1 MTVPRQWCEGYF
13 DWYNFEHHHSG
24 LAGFTPEQVFTG
36 RYREVAKQKQR
47 ALDASYRRN
56 PERFVRGLPSVPM
69 PPETVAINPVALNDD
84 GTKDDD
90 RVNFPTLS
98 AAGYVKKSLS
108 LK

>member
-1 MTVPRQWCEGYF
+1 MFRTKKIVIDLNCTLVHPLGQ
-13 DWYNFEHHHSG
+13 
-24 LAGFTPEQVFTG
+24 
-36 RYREVAKQKQR
+36 EVARQKQR

-56 PERFVRGLPSVPM
+56 PERFVRGQPRIPM
-69 PPETVAINPVALNDD
+69 PPKTVAINPVVLNDD
-84 GTKDDD
+84 GSNDSD